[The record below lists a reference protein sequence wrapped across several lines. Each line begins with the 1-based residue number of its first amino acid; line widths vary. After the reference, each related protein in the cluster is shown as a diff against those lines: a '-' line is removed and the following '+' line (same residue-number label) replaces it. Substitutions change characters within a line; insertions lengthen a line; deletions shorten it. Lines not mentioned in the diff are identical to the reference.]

1 VGVTRR
7 MPGVLNKIEHVALA
21 VADLDA
27 AVEHYA
33 TTWGLTVEH
42 RERVEDQGVEEAML
56 PLGESYLQLL
66 GATGPDTTVGK
77 FLAKRGEGLHHI
89 AYEVD
94 DLEAALAKLKAD
106 GVPLIDEAPRRGGRG
121 HMVAFVH
128 PRGNHGLLVELIQ
141 KPDDR

>member
-1 VGVTRR
+1 MLG
-7 MPGVLNKIEHVALA
+7 KIEHVAIA
-21 VADLDA
+21 VADLEA
-27 AVEHYA
+27 AVAHYEDV
-33 TTWGLTVEH
+33 WGLTVEH

-56 PLGESYLQLL
+56 PIGESYLQLL

-77 FLAKRGEGLHHI
+77 FIERRGEGLHHI

-94 DLEAALAKLKAD
+94 DLEAALAELKEK

-128 PRGNHGLLVELIQ
+128 PTGNHGLLVELIHA
-141 KPDDR
+141 PTH

>member
-1 VGVTRR
+1 
-7 MPGVLNKIEHVALA
+7 VLGKIEHVAIA
-21 VADLDA
+21 VADLEA
-27 AVEHYA
+27 AVAHYERV
-33 TTWGLTVEH
+33 WGLEVEH

-56 PLGESYLQLL
+56 PIGESYLQLL

-77 FLAKRGEGLHHI
+77 FIERRGEGLHHI

-94 DLEAALAKLKAD
+94 DLEAALAELKEQ

-128 PRGNHGLLVELIQ
+128 PKGNHGLLVELIQ
-141 KPDDR
+141 APSALPRD

>member
-1 VGVTRR
+1 MLG
-7 MPGVLNKIEHVALA
+7 KIEHVAIA
-21 VADLDA
+21 VADLETA
-27 AVEHYA
+27 LAHYA
-33 TTWGLTVEH
+33 EVWGLEAEH

-77 FLAKRGEGLHHI
+77 FIERRGEGLHHI
-89 AYEVD
+89 AYEVG
-94 DLEAALAKLKAD
+94 DLEAALAELKEK

-128 PRGNHGLLVELIQ
+128 PKGNHGLLVELIQ
-141 KPDDR
+141 TPKH

>member
-1 VGVTRR
+1 MLG
-7 MPGVLNKIEHVALA
+7 KIEHVAIA
-21 VADLDA
+21 VADLEA
-27 AVEHYA
+27 ALAHYRDV
-33 TTWGLTVEH
+33 WGIEAEH

-77 FLAKRGEGLHHI
+77 FLERKGEGLHHI

-94 DLEAALAKLKAD
+94 DLEGALAELKSK
-106 GVPLIDEAPRRGGRG
+106 GVQLIDEAPRLGGRG

-128 PRGNHGLLVELIQ
+128 PKGNHGLLVELIQ
-141 KPDDR
+141 RPDH

>member
-1 VGVTRR
+1 MLG
-7 MPGVLNKIEHVALA
+7 KIEHIALA

-27 AVEHYA
+27 ALDLYSSI
-33 TTWGLTVEH
+33 WGLEVES

-66 GATGPDTTVGK
+66 APTGPDTTVGK
-77 FLAKRGEGLHHI
+77 FIDKRGEGLHHI

-94 DLEAALAKLKAD
+94 DLPGALAELKSK
-106 GVPLIDEAPRRGGRG
+106 GVPLIDEAPRVGGRG

-128 PRGNHGLLVELIQ
+128 PKGNHGLLVELIQ
-141 KPDDR
+141 KPLH

>member
-1 VGVTRR
+1 
-7 MPGVLNKIEHVALA
+7 MLNKIEHVALA

-27 AVEHYA
+27 AVEHYSK
-33 TTWGLTVEH
+33 TWGLTVEH

-94 DLEAALAKLKAD
+94 DLEAALASLKEQ
-106 GVPLIDEAPRRGGRG
+106 GVPLIDEAPRKGGRG

-128 PRGNHGLLVELIQ
+128 PKGNHGLLVELIQ
-141 KPDDR
+141 KPSH